1 MRKIDKDGLLLC
13 DMQGKAF
20 ELSVTAQDNSSEI
33 FIRRFMNS
41 EVAKQLD
48 NMSVLQSNIQAAD
61 ILSLID
67 EEYGKSNYGS
77 VKYTP
82 NELYWI
88 GYLYRYF
95 SYTYDKTSVQVYKI
109 VKPKELRGLFL
120 PYHTMDPSQA
130 IDRIL
135 EAKGLANDSVDEEYN
150 EVKQNYLL
158 ERNYIKSANALI
170 NRADAI
176 NGTASATK
184 KASDLESFQSDLK
197 SFGKSASLQNFFI
210 VLTYILGIG
219 ALALMVFFLLT
230 NMIANFKTSYKI
242 LLGLLLLV
250 VAFFIGYL
258 IGTPTLSPSAI
269 KAGMTG
275 SGYKMV
281 NAAVFTVYVCLFGA
295 ILAIIVSLIMNAVKN
310 RN

>member
-13 DMQGKAF
+13 DMQGKVF

-48 NMSVLQSNIQAAD
+48 NMAVLQSNIQAAD

-95 SYTYDKTSVQVYKI
+95 AYTYDKTSVQVYKI

-135 EAKGLANDSVDEEYN
+135 EAKGLANDSVDEEKRQFQIFKRIR
-150 EVKQNYLL
+150 E
-158 ERNYIKSANALI
+158 
-170 NRADAI
+170 
-176 NGTASATK
+176 K
-184 KASDLESFQSDLK
+184 KL
-197 SFGKSASLQNFFI
+197 
-210 VLTYILGIG
+210 
-219 ALALMVFFLLT
+219 
-230 NMIANFKTSYKI
+230 
-242 LLGLLLLV
+242 
-250 VAFFIGYL
+250 
-258 IGTPTLSPSAI
+258 
-269 KAGMTG
+269 
-275 SGYKMV
+275 
-281 NAAVFTVYVCLFGA
+281 
-295 ILAIIVSLIMNAVKN
+295 
-310 RN
+310 R